1 MGLGAMILVFLMLSL
16 CVYVCV
22 CVCVYYVKA
31 GWKVQDTQDT
41 IPLNLKIS

>member
-22 CVCVYYVKA
+22 CVYNVKA

>member
-16 CVYVCV
+16 CVCV
-22 CVCVYYVKA
+22 CVCVYNVKA
-31 GWKVQDTQDT
+31 GWKEQDTQDT